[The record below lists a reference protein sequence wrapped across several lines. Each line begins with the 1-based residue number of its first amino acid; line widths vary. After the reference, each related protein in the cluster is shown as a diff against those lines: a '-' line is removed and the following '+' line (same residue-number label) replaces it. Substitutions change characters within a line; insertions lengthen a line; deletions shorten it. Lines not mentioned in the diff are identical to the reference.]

1 MKVCKQVLKEINIY
15 GVEISK
21 IAKSH
26 LNVCESCLEAYKK
39 EEDLEKLFLL
49 AKEIETPQDLKH
61 SILESVY
68 NYQQKR
74 SPIPYFGFLLRAT
87 GVIIILIAGFW
98 FGLQTANEGN
108 NKIPIDFNI
117 TKTEPYRLN
126 MEPIYPKSLTE
137 IYFTALEERK
147 DEKQ

>member
-1 MKVCKQVLKEINIY
+1 MKICKQVLKEINIY

-26 LNVCESCLEAYKK
+26 LNVCESCFEAYKK
-39 EEDLEKLFLL
+39 EENLEKLFLL
-49 AKEIETPQDLKH
+49 AKELEAPQGLKY

-68 NYQQKR
+68 NYQKKR
-74 SPIPYFGFLLRAT
+74 LQIPSFGFLLRTT

-98 FGLQTANEGN
+98 FGFQTANTGN

-117 TKTEPYRLN
+117 TKTEPYKFN
-126 MEPIYPKSLTE
+126 MEPIYPMSLTE